1 MSSKYLLNIISL
13 FLCLSIISSFSIDDS
28 KSFILDNDGRYSVFH
43 GVNVVVKL
51 PPYLPD
57 LDKFDPYF
65 SLNTPY
71 DFQIMKKMGFNM
83 VRLGVIWEAVEKEP
97 GVYDMEYLE
106 KVEEII
112 NNLGK
117 NGIYTMVDAH
127 QDVFSRNFCGEG
139 VPYFYTNQLEY
150 NKKCDASL
158 VTQFLGF
165 VGYCKTL
172 SDFDFNYDENGLP
185 LVEDCKKQSF
195 AEYHYLAE
203 FSSAYKQFYLNTG
216 NVQDKFIEFWKV
228 VATKFKGNKYVLGYD
243 FWNEPAPGG
252 FLEDFRS
259 VIPGRADLY
268 SILPLYRRLEEALRE
283 IDPNYILYFE
293 NTPMPDTLPIFGGLV
308 WGTMKEKPSD
318 DDTPQ
323 VYNFHSYCC
332 VADVNAC
339 KNGEASLKDS
349 LSLCTNY
356 HKKKFNTEIDNAKNN
371 LHVPMFVSEFGACSD
386 SQACYNEIMNVVS
399 LCEENF
405 ISWSYWNYKPYGDH
419 TTSAIE
425 VVDYEGIYNVDG
437 TIQTIKEQGLSR
449 AYVQYYQGK
458 PIDFKYEEESN
469 TNFETSF
476 EYHANISEP
485 TVLFFNK
492 QFFYSNGYQI
502 DVINDETK
510 ESLLSNKGIV
520 LDESNDNY
528 IYIKGDSNLLED
540 KTKVRIIFKAL

>member
-1 MSSKYLLNIISL
+1 MSSKYLLNIIS
-13 FLCLSIISSFSIDDS
+13 FILCLSIISSFSIDDS

-43 GVNVVVKL
+43 GVNVVIKL

-57 LDKFDPYF
+57 LDKFDPFF

-71 DFQIMKKMGFNM
+71 DFKIMKKMGFNM

-150 NKKCDASL
+150 DKKCDASL

-228 VATKFKGNKYVLGYD
+228 VANKFKGNKYVLGYD

-252 FLEDFRS
+252 FLEDFKS

-293 NTPMPDTLPIFGGLV
+293 NSPIPDTLPIFGGLV

-356 HKKKFNTEIDNAKNN
+356 HKKKI
-371 LHVPMFVSEFGACSD
+371 
-386 SQACYNEIMNVVS
+386 
-399 LCEENF
+399 
-405 ISWSYWNYKPYGDH
+405 
-419 TTSAIE
+419 
-425 VVDYEGIYNVDG
+425 
-437 TIQTIKEQGLSR
+437 
-449 AYVQYYQGK
+449 
-458 PIDFKYEEESN
+458 
-469 TNFETSF
+469 
-476 EYHANISEP
+476 
-485 TVLFFNK
+485 
-492 QFFYSNGYQI
+492 
-502 DVINDETK
+502 
-510 ESLLSNKGIV
+510 
-520 LDESNDNY
+520 
-528 IYIKGDSNLLED
+528 
-540 KTKVRIIFKAL
+540 

>member
-1 MSSKYLLNIISL
+1 
-13 FLCLSIISSFSIDDS
+13 
-28 KSFILDNDGRYSVFH
+28 
-43 GVNVVVKL
+43 
-51 PPYLPD
+51 
-57 LDKFDPYF
+57 
-65 SLNTPY
+65 
-71 DFQIMKKMGFNM
+71 MKKMGFNM

-150 NKKCDASL
+150 DKKCDASL

-228 VATKFKGNKYVLGYD
+228 VANKFKGNKYVLGYD

-252 FLEDFRS
+252 FLEDFKS

-293 NTPMPDTLPIFGGLV
+293 NSPIPDTLPIFGGLV

-356 HKKKFNTEIDNAKNN
+356 HKKKFDTEIDNAKNN

-399 LCEENF
+399 ICEENF

-476 EYHANISEP
+476 EYHTDISEP

-492 QFFYSNGYQI
+492 QFFYANGYQI
-502 DVINDETK
+502 DVINDDIK
-510 ESLLSNKGIV
+510 ESLLNNKGIV